1 MIPDN
6 ARILV
11 ADTETTGVN
20 DDDQVCELGW
30 IEIDDNFNIIDEHQS
45 LIDCQ
50 RMIPPGASAVHGLVY
65 DDVKDSPTINEY
77 FSEADPSCYGKK
89 ITDPVILVGHN
100 IRFDTRFLK
109 DYINVVQEL
118 CTLRWSR
125 RLYPDADNHQLGTMI
140 FNVGLPRS
148 EGAHRVMGD
157 IMTSYHLLRHVS
169 ERTGLSVRQLAEA
182 SAQPMEVTFMPF
194 GKHKGEK
201 LTDVPRSYLSWML
214 NKMDGMDPDLR
225 HSAKILLDTK
235 TRRTG
240 APA

>member
-11 ADTETTGVN
+11 ADTETTGVS
-20 DDDQVCELGW
+20 DEDAVCELGW
-30 IEIDDNFNIIDEHQS
+30 IEIDDDFNILERHQS

-65 DDVKDSPTINEY
+65 DDVKDSPTISEY
-77 FSEADPSCYGKK
+77 FSEDDPSCYGKK

-100 IRFDTRFLK
+100 IRFDVRFLK

-157 IMTSYHLLRHVS
+157 IMTSYYLAQHVC
-169 ERTGLSVRQLAEA
+169 ERTGLSIRELAAA
-182 SAQPMEVTFMPF
+182 SAEPMEVVYMPF

-201 LTDVPRSYLSWML
+201 IANVPKPYLSWML

-225 HSAKILLDTK
+225 HSAKLHLNNRT
-235 TRRTG
+235 TRTG
-240 APA
+240 TPA